1 MNNLHF
7 IVGMSR
13 SGTTWMMSSLNR
25 HSLLTSFGETSFF
38 GRYGIHKN
46 ILTKDDL
53 DKLWK
58 VYSQINI
65 SYNNPTE
72 AAFNSGGAYTVM
84 SDVIEEIIKEKVNT
98 VERKVVFDRFID
110 RMLSIEGKK
119 IAIEKT
125 PHHLNY
131 IEDIRTM
138 YPDSKIIVMK
148 RDAKSFMLS
157 YKHQGDRKDAVVKSI
172 FEMIY
177 HPVGCCFVYRKY
189 NNSIKKAMSFPNT
202 FLVNFPEIR
211 EKPKEIIT
219 EVFDFLS
226 VPYED
231 TLKAKINSSFPN
243 GEKKELQTA
252 DKFWL
257 WFFGYEKIKLS
268 IVEMLLLPF
277 YILHSLFLLPIWSF
291 RVIKYYNKTMK
302 GGVIR
307 YFWNILKG

>member
-1 MNNLHF
+1 MKKLHF

-13 SGTTWMMSSLNR
+13 SGTTWMMTSLNT
-25 HSLLTSFGETSFF
+25 HSLLSSFGETCFF
-38 GRYGIHKN
+38 GRYGIRED

-53 DKLWK
+53 NKLWK
-58 VYSQINI
+58 IYSQLNI
-65 SYNNPTE
+65 SYTSPT
-72 AAFNSGGAYTVM
+72 APAFSNGGIYTVM
-84 SDVIEEIIKEKVNT
+84 SNVIEEIIKEKTNT
-98 VERKVVFDRFID
+98 IKRKDIFDRFID
-110 RMLSIEGKK
+110 KMLFIEGKE

-131 IEDIRTM
+131 IEDIKIM
-138 YPDSKIIVMK
+138 YPESKIIVMK

-189 NNSIKKAMSFPNT
+189 NNSVKKAMSFPDT
-202 FLVNFPEIR
+202 FLVNFPEIK
-211 EKPKEIIT
+211 EKPKETIIG
-219 EVFDFLS
+219 VLDFLA
-226 VPYED
+226 VPYENI
-231 TLKAKINSSFPN
+231 LKPKVNSSFPN
-243 GEKKELQTA
+243 DEKKKLEIA

-268 IVEMLLLPF
+268 IIEMILLPF
-277 YILHSLFLLPIWSF
+277 HIFYSLILLPIWSF
-291 RVIKYYNKTMK
+291 RVMKYYNRTMK
-302 GGVIR
+302 GGVVR